1 MKLVVAPNS
10 VLKSQASDWVF
21 VSQQDCDDAEQ
32 VEREMIEI
40 MKTHNGRGLAA
51 NQVGLLSRV
60 FIIQLE
66 GQPQPTAMFNPR
78 VISASEDL
86 VLGEEGCLS
95 FPDLWLDVKRAKTI
109 EAAYLDKTGKEC
121 IITLVGIDARCF
133 LHELDHLN
141 GVCFTD
147 KVGAIKLAM
156 AIKKQKQKKRKYNG

>member
-21 VSQQDCDDAEQ
+21 VSQQDRDDAEQ

>member
-1 MKLVVAPNS
+1 MLNLIKDPNPI
-10 VLKSQASDWVF
+10 LKSKASDWIF
-21 VSQQDCDDAEQ
+21 SSKQDYENAAA
-32 VEREMIEI
+32 VEAEMIEI
-40 MKTHNGRGLAA
+40 MRANNGRGLAA

-66 GQPQPTAMFNPR
+66 GQQPLAMFNPR
-78 VISASEDL
+78 VLSASEDL

-95 FPDLWLDVKRAKTI
+95 FPDLWLDVKRPKTI
-109 EAAYLDKTGKEC
+109 EAAYFDKTGKEC

-156 AIKKQKQKKRKYNG
+156 AIKKQKQRKRKYNG

>member
-21 VSQQDCDDAEQ
+21 VSQQDRDDAEQ

-121 IITLVGIDARCF
+121 IITLVDIDARCF